1 MEDNQKRYIA
11 YNHIHTRDSDG
22 RPLYEV
28 DTTYYNGN
36 TVKVKKI
43 NKYNYLDKLIEET
56 YKDGNTVL
64 KTTTN
69 TYDYVGNKTGSTFP
83 NGSTESYT
91 YNHAGNVLT
100 YTNPMGNTMTYEYD
114 MAGRNTSVTDFK
126 GNATTY
132 EYDSAGRKIKISS
145 PFDGAETALKKTYY
159 DSNGNVIKEMTKK
172 NAAGEAD
179 RFKTM
184 QYTYDSMNRLTC
196 TDNGLADSF
205 YSARYTRYEYNSKGN
220 MIHVLKSL
228 KDNSITYA
236 TKPSGCRYIDY
247 EYDAFGNMESTST
260 TDTENPFKYCGEY
273 VDE

>member
-1 MEDNQKRYIA
+1 MSFVNPNNVYETVEHPKGFEYNFIIESGDGIKYYTEMTTTTSFRLKAVSDRY
-11 YNHIHTRDSDG
+11 
-22 RPLYEV
+22 
-28 DTTYYNGN
+28 GN
-36 TVKVKKI
+36 TALYDPA
-43 NKYNYLDKLIEET
+43 NGAKYTL
-56 YKDGNTVL
+56 
-64 KTTTN
+64 
-69 TYDYVGNKTGSTFP
+69 
-83 NGSTESYT
+83 
-91 YNHAGNVLT
+91 
-100 YTNPMGNTMTYEYD
+100 
-114 MAGRNTSVTDFK
+114 
-126 GNATTY
+126 
-132 EYDSAGRKIKISS
+132 DSAGRKIKISS

-236 TKPSGCRYIDY
+236 YNGDNLRQSKTTNGVTTSHVYDGSDIVY
-247 EYDAFGNMESTST
+247 EKKGSDTYNFDEYREGTSISNYLNNFGYDLQKNGDITPYSWSVTFVKKGL
-260 TDTENPFKYCGEY
+260 
-273 VDE
+273 